1 MYRRGAA
8 QVAASRRVQVFGNGG
23 TMVTVSAEPAVEVVR
38 LPGRLTPAVLES
50 AAAPIEVT
58 VSNAALQRVAACRR
72 FVLDRLANGDNIY
85 GSTTGFGPL
94 VVFDGREQSTDQCDS
109 IVYHLTAGQGDDL
122 PPDVVRAAVLTRL
135 WSLAQGHSG
144 VSVDVVSALVAMLR
158 TEFTPAVPRIGSVG
172 ASGDLIPLSYV
183 AGALRGEGFAYLGG
197 ARQPAHEALQRAGLE
212 PLRLDG
218 RDGLALVN
226 GTSVTA
232 AAAGLAVAAV
242 SRSLRAAM
250 MLTAIMID
258 VLGSAPGF
266 LSANLLQAF
275 GHSSAGQVAA
285 RLRGMLDG
293 CAPTG
298 LRPLQEPYS
307 IRCTPQ
313 LLGAVTSSV
322 EHVTA
327 VIDAD
332 LNGISDNPLFFPDAD
347 EVAHGGNFFG
357 QPVAFAA
364 DLLSTAIVQM
374 GNLAERQLDLLID
387 PHRNNGL
394 PIMLARVPGKQH
406 GVQGVQ
412 LAATATVAM
421 MRRLCMPASMQSLP
435 TNGHNQDVVPFGT
448 QAALNALELSK
459 ALRWLHGSLAVA
471 LRQTLYVG
479 GRRPNASV
487 CGEAMDILVRAIDPI
502 EDDRPLD
509 HDVRSAADILDD
521 IADSHLTARIVG
533 Y

>member
-1 MYRRGAA
+1 
-8 QVAASRRVQVFGNGG
+8 
-23 TMVTVSAEPAVEVVR
+23 MVTVSADPAAAVVH
-38 LPGRLTPAVLES
+38 LPGRLTPAILES
-50 AAAPIEVT
+50 AAEPIEVA
-58 VSNAALQRVAACRR
+58 VSKAVLERVSACRR
-72 FVLDRLANGDNIY
+72 FVLDRLANGDDIY
-85 GSTTGFGPL
+85 GSTTGFGPM
-94 VVFDGREQSTDQCDS
+94 VVFDGREHSAEQCDS
-109 IVYHLTAGQGDDL
+109 IVYHLTAGQGEDL
-122 PPDVVRAAVLTRL
+122 PRDVVRAAVLTRL

-172 ASGDLIPLSYV
+172 ASGDLIPLAYV
-183 AGALRGEGFAYLGG
+183 AGALRGEGFAYLAGMRWP
-197 ARQPAHEALQRAGLE
+197 AREALQRAGLK

-232 AAAGLAVAAV
+232 AAAGLALAAV

-250 MLTAIMID
+250 ILTAMLID

-266 LSANLLQAF
+266 LSANLLRAF
-275 GHSSAGQVAA
+275 GHSAAGQVAA

-313 LLGAVTSSV
+313 LLGAVAGSIG
-322 EHVTA
+322 HVAA

-364 DLLSTAIVQM
+364 DLLSTGIVQM

-387 PHRNNGL
+387 PHRNGGL
-394 PIMLARVPGKQH
+394 PNMLARTPGKQH
-406 GVQGVQ
+406 GVQGAQ

-421 MRRLCMPASMQSLP
+421 MRRSALPASVQSLP

-471 LRQTLYVG
+471 LRQTLHVG
-479 GRRPNASV
+479 GRRPSAPI
-487 CGEAMDILVRAIDPI
+487 CAEAMDVLVRAIDPI
-502 EDDRPLD
+502 GDDRPLD
-509 HDVRSAADILDD
+509 HDVRVAADVLDD
-521 IADSHLTARIVG
+521 IADSHLAARIG
-533 Y
+533 EC